1 MFQKIS
7 VNFGKFQF
15 LRGSTMRKD
24 SRALVVEHKGCAG
37 RVGDLFAL
45 ARVGLRHLRRLSA
58 FGLRPAFAGRVLGG
72 RNAE

>member
-1 MFQKIS
+1 
-7 VNFGKFQF
+7 
-15 LRGSTMRKD
+15 
-24 SRALVVEHKGCAG
+24 VEHKGCAG